1 MAEVTLPRTQVY
13 SIHKYGAKSVI
24 FSRRAA
30 PVRIPAWN
38 AKSVQ
43 QAAAFVLEAIFEAD
57 FLDFSPTASDRDPPE
72 SGELGA
78 GRRYG
83 TLRHLF

>member
-13 SIHKYGAKSVI
+13 SIHKYGAKSVT
-24 FSRRAA
+24 FSRRTA

-57 FLDFSPTASDRDPPE
+57 FLDFSPTASHRDPPE

-78 GRRYG
+78 GRGYS